1 MTAPASLSLGPV
13 VGALRPISLDELV
26 DRASLLTRLDRKY
39 MLPVR
44 ELPLVV
50 GGLGAGVGARVL
62 EMGGERDFGYRSVYF
77 DTPELDGYLRTA
89 RRRRRRF
96 KLRVRTYL
104 DSGDHYFEV
113 KTPGPRGTTVKQ
125 RIPYDGDSR
134 RLTPEARA
142 FADDVLAGA
151 GIDSAGFRFVPTLIT
166 SYRRTTLFLPAS
178 DSRVTVDTGLTWALP
193 DGTGLGTPDRAVV
206 ETKSGRAGSEAD
218 RLLWSL
224 KHRPVPLSKYGTG
237 LAALR
242 PGLPAHR
249 WLPVLRRH
257 FPNPPHVPTD
267 PLTPTGPHVSTDPHT
282 PNDPHALHGSAA

>member
-1 MTAPASLSLGPV
+1 MTAPASSLGLAPV
-13 VGALRPISLDELV
+13 VDALDPIGLDELV
-26 DRASLLTRLDRKY
+26 QRASLLTRLDRKY

-44 ELPLVV
+44 ELPLVIS
-50 GGLGAGVGARVL
+50 GLGVDVRVL
-62 EMGGERDFGYRSVYF
+62 EMGRARDFGYRSVYF

-113 KTPGPRGTTVKQ
+113 KTRGPRGTTVKQ
-125 RIPYDGDSR
+125 RIPYDGDLD

-142 FADDVLAGA
+142 YADEVLAGA
-151 GIDSAGFRFVPTLIT
+151 GIDSGGFRFVPTLVT

-178 DSRVTVDTGLTWALP
+178 DSRVTVDTGLVWTLP
-193 DGTGLGTPDRAVV
+193 DGTGLRTPDRAVV

-224 KHRPVPLSKYGTG
+224 KHRPLPLSKYGIG

-257 FPNPPHVPTD
+257 FPTAPHAHSPA
-267 PLTPTGPHVSTDPHT
+267 
-282 PNDPHALHGSAA
+282 HALHGSST